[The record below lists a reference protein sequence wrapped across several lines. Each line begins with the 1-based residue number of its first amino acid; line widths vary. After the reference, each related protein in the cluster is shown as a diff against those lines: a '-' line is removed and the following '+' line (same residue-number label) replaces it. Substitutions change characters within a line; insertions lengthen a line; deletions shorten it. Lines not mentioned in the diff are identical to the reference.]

1 MQWNCVKKK
10 TKENDIM
17 KNTALETTN
26 FDFYG
31 DDLIAIQDNA
41 TGEIYVSINSVLRGI
56 GFKDRDQIR
65 KRRDRMLN
73 DVVLLKG
80 ITQFNIPTR
89 SSVKYDTLINE
100 QEVYCI
106 SQRKL
111 PIALAKINITPKM
124 KQTQPEL
131 TTRLELYQDKCAD
144 VLASVFI
151 DKKST
156 NDINAEFLA
165 ESISNAITVALQPI
179 TERLEKI
186 EQTQTNRYLSARRY
200 PSAWYKKIAPKYKM
214 LMEYFDC
221 TRSELYSNIYKEL
234 EDTYDVDINQIHEDY
249 CYENNF
255 LKDECYPMDA
265 IEHHTQLRDALTL
278 LIDSSLIKYGLQT
291 EEQIKNFKRET
302 LFDRPPI
309 KQRITYIEDK
319 I

>member
-1 MQWNCVKKK
+1 MV
-10 TKENDIM
+10 TKNDTI
-17 KNTALETTN
+17 L
-26 FDFYG
+26 FD
-31 DDLIAIQDNA
+31 
-41 TGEIYVSINSVLRGI
+41 E
-56 GFKDRDQIR
+56 KD
-65 KRRDRMLN
+65 
-73 DVVLLKG
+73 
-80 ITQFNIPTR
+80 T
-89 SSVKYDTLINE
+89 
-100 QEVYCI
+100 YCI

-131 TTRLELYQDKCAD
+131 ATKLELYQDKCAD

-186 EQTQTNRYLSARRY
+186 EQTQTNRYLSSRRY

-221 TRSELYSNIYKEL
+221 TRSELYSSIYKEL

-291 EEQIKNFKRET
+291 EEQIKNFKRAT
-302 LFDRPPI
+302 LFDRPVI